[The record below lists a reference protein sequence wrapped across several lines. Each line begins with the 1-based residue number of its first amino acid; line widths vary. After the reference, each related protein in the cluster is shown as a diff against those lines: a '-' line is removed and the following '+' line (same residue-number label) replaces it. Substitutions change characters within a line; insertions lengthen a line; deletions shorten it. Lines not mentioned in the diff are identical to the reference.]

1 MEISFK
7 RLLEISNGSEEK
19 QIYKDQLDEFLS
31 SGWERGIYKRKALF
45 INSLGKKLFIIN
57 PLQ

>member
-19 QIYKDQLDEFLS
+19 QIHEDQLEEYIR
-31 SGWERGIYKRKALF
+31 ERHYL
-45 INSLGKKLFIIN
+45 
-57 PLQ
+57 